1 MSEAYAIAIVVGR
14 EKPVSSHLGDR
25 AIVHADGRMEGFIGG
40 SCSRDIVR
48 RQALDALRSG
58 EPRLVRITSDE
69 TGTGDERDVVTIP
82 MHCVS
87 EGAVEVYIE
96 PQMPK
101 PKLIIAGMTPVAETL
116 AAIAPEIGYS
126 AVRFVDDE
134 ELCDV
139 DGTTIDGLADYLDA
153 LDAGVRERSAVVI
166 ASQGHYDDRALAAVL
181 RHEFAYVGLLASRVR
196 GLGVLNAVEE
206 HGIPGE
212 RLRAVHCPAGLALG
226 ARKPADVA
234 IAILAQIVAANASR
248 ASASVSDTESHAA
261 HCS

>member
-48 RQALDALRSG
+48 RQALDTLRSG
-58 EPRLVRITSDE
+58 EPRLVRIASDE

-82 MHCVS
+82 MHCAS

-96 PQMPK
+96 PHLPK
-101 PKLIIAGMTPVAETL
+101 PKLIIAGMTPVAEAL
-116 AAIAPEIGYS
+116 AGIAPALGYCV
-126 AVRFVDDE
+126 VRFVEDE
-134 ELCDV
+134 ELCDL
-139 DGTTIDGLADYLDA
+139 DGMMIDGLADYLDA
-153 LDAGVRERSAVVI
+153 LDANLRERSAVVV
-166 ASQGHYDDRALAAVL
+166 ASQGHYDDRALAAAL
-181 RHEFAYVGLLASRVR
+181 RHDFAYVGLLASRAR
-196 GLGVLNAVEE
+196 GLGVLNAIEGY
-206 HGIPGE
+206 GISGD

-248 ASASVSDTESHAA
+248 ANPAVSDTESHAA